1 MEPAMEET
9 GKGLSVPG
17 GLSWRSR
24 DTSWWTSA
32 VDLSSTLI
40 SKMDQVPGSLVGFT
54 LPWHAGGR
62 ADTKQPQVQTQPQMP
77 ASQRGAEFAG
87 FRTEG
92 YAGVNK
98 PVELP
103 KPKNEIAQ
111 ALQVETRGSSEQ
123 VEEPNGTPN
132 GAPNGEP
139 KRVDSPKQ
147 TSEDKSCEEISTRSF
162 SGPRVGESR
171 RRTKRMP
178 VDLAPEGPK
187 QDSEAP
193 IRSKRLSSVSQEF
206 LLGQGPRMQSVESPQ
221 LVRTRDADSASIRR
235 VDEASILSSRRSSG
249 RYSSRSLCQG
259 PLLEE
264 KIKQNPP
271 HVLPPP
277 PGTDGVVH
285 VTRDDMPEM
294 FPGNTNRLVQLRVGN
309 PNSKPSESHP
319 SSRLSKDPVLGG
331 SYRVAA
337 SSDAIA
343 SDARE
348 STSLPTSPRLRDKES
363 RASKLLR
370 KLKLSGISSRV
381 GHESVTIDTKPGK
394 RSGSLGGEGKL
405 SKDRGAKV
413 VNTLSVSQQ
422 QKLAK
427 SLEPQR
433 PGITNG
439 VRAPT
444 IHSECIARSENGAQ
458 LSVGNRDAWNGAAL
472 EGHGTKK
479 SSSKWL
485 FKWKWGV
492 KPAAKVAVA
501 TVQRGA
507 NPYAAKADEPRML
520 SPTAEIMS
528 DARDA
533 FYTSKSDRY
542 SSGVVNSDKKSTG
555 HRRGASW
562 GCASLAATAAITPIR
577 SSQRNYSR
585 IHQDDNDAGNT
596 IESRVGSMDRDLS
609 QSFRNGESFRSTGG
623 QSFRS
628 TGGQSFRKGEL
639 VFEDCHGSFR
649 SIASG
654 GSCASFRSVEEI
666 EWDSRLP
673 PPLPADQNLTIGD
686 VAALCNSSLKFVFK
700 CREIHHFNKFLRS
713 QKSLLL
719 NGCSEKGGPDCFNV
733 ILSGT
738 DIGMFLSSA
747 PGMITDA
754 RVFLWRTLMN
764 CSVVCELA
772 EVSSMVA
779 AMAYAWFLENTVPKV
794 TGETW
799 HAVPMIDMPRHQ
811 MHKHK
816 SAAWLFD
823 ACGID
828 PAAMLYADEI
838 ELGSLIAAGRVKT
851 SIIGQDV
858 LVTRNEVGSVC
869 TLLGEKLVAEA
880 QCLLEPRYM
889 KTLLLA
895 GILLD
900 TENLDFASMRDTEMT
915 TTLLVGSGSLGRNG
929 FFDQLREVEDDDR
942 VSKFIS
948 RNYGDGKQLSGRK
961 SGSAAL
967 KSKIQQEAEQEQ
979 SDKDSLFTQS
989 QDHTSTSEAGTNSSL
1004 EEDSPRLKQRSSFKY
1019 TKLPPNSAPARSHQ
1033 LPSPSS
1039 AGCNEDGKAV
1049 AHIRRAA
1056 TQSAKSKLP
1065 SGGNSSPN
1073 FTRIRK
1079 KLFLYQA

>member
-1 MEPAMEET
+1 M
-9 GKGLSVPG
+9 PG
-17 GLSWRSR
+17 
-24 DTSWWTSA
+24 
-32 VDLSSTLI
+32 VFVV
-40 SKMDQVPGSLVGFT
+40 DQVHLQSQMGF
-54 LPWHAGGR
+54 A
-62 ADTKQPQVQTQPQMP
+62 
-77 ASQRGAEFAG
+77 
-87 FRTEG
+87 
-92 YAGVNK
+92 
-98 PVELP
+98 
-103 KPKNEIAQ
+103 
-111 ALQVETRGSSEQ
+111 
-123 VEEPNGTPN
+123 
-132 GAPNGEP
+132 
-139 KRVDSPKQ
+139 
-147 TSEDKSCEEISTRSF
+147 
-162 SGPRVGESR
+162 
-171 RRTKRMP
+171 
-178 VDLAPEGPK
+178 
-187 QDSEAP
+187 
-193 IRSKRLSSVSQEF
+193 
-206 LLGQGPRMQSVESPQ
+206 
-221 LVRTRDADSASIRR
+221 
-235 VDEASILSSRRSSG
+235 
-249 RYSSRSLCQG
+249 
-259 PLLEE
+259 
-264 KIKQNPP
+264 
-271 HVLPPP
+271 
-277 PGTDGVVH
+277 
-285 VTRDDMPEM
+285 
-294 FPGNTNRLVQLRVGN
+294 
-309 PNSKPSESHP
+309 
-319 SSRLSKDPVLGG
+319 
-331 SYRVAA
+331 
-337 SSDAIA
+337 
-343 SDARE
+343 
-348 STSLPTSPRLRDKES
+348 
-363 RASKLLR
+363 
-370 KLKLSGISSRV
+370 
-381 GHESVTIDTKPGK
+381 GK

-738 DIGMFLSSA
+738 DI
-747 PGMITDA
+747 
-754 RVFLWRTLMN
+754 
-764 CSVVCELA
+764 

-1039 AGCNEDGKAV
+1039 
-1049 AHIRRAA
+1049 
-1056 TQSAKSKLP
+1056 TT
-1065 SGGNSSPN
+1065 SPFLFLHYDLTCLSLFWEGYLIKYHDLKQFAC
-1073 FTRIRK
+1073 FTRCSK
-1079 KLFLYQA
+1079 NMS